1 MTFFFSCREQTML
14 EQTQKELIETRH
26 SLYDTKSTLEN
37 ESQINN
43 ELKMQL
49 SAAINM
55 IGRLEDEKMKTYIEH
70 VQLKVNYDAMIN
82 ERNSLIEQTKATK
95 LEMIDSNIKLRTAED
110 KISNLK
116 MLNKNLEESLTM
128 LRDNTLQMI
137 ATAER

>member
-1 MTFFFSCREQTML
+1 ML

-37 ESQINN
+37 ENQINN
-43 ELKMQL
+43 ELKIQL